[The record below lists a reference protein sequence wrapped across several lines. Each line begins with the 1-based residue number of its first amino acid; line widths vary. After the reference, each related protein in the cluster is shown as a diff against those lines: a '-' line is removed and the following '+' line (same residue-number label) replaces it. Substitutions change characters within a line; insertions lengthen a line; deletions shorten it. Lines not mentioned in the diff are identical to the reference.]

1 MSYFALCFVA
11 LAPPL
16 LLFLRPEGALY
27 WLDGSLGWST
37 SLSSYAALLWPL
49 VILFLNRRHF
59 PRRAWRALRDGAART
74 GLVLV
79 ILLHCVA
86 LFAPLLETHPP
97 AALGDSITERFQAP
111 SSEHWM
117 GTDLLGRDLFSR
129 VIEGS
134 RVSLTIGVLTVAVH
148 LLLGVFVG
156 GVAGYAGGR
165 LDGLLMRF
173 TDLLLAFPRIFLLLA
188 IVALFQPSSWMII
201 LVLGATGWMGV
212 ARVMRGEVLRIRG
225 MEWIEAARALGIPRW
240 RILLRHILPMAASIL
255 VAQAALRIGNVIL
268 TESFLSFLGLGVT
281 DPDVSWGMLIRGGRA
296 AMLGAWWVS
305 TFPGLAILLTVVA
318 YNLLGDGLRDAYDP
332 KLAAEGGG
340 A

>member
-1 MSYFALCFVA
+1 MGVLCAF
-11 LAPPL
+11 APPL
-16 LLFLRPEGALY
+16 LLGLRGAGALA
-27 WLDGSLGWST
+27 WLRGDLGWGAAAT
-37 SLSSYAALLWPL
+37 ACAALLWPIFVL
-49 VILFLNRRHF
+49 WLRR
-59 PRRAWRALRDGAART
+59 RRFARAVWYALHDRTART

-79 ILLHCVA
+79 LLLHGVA
-86 LFAPLLETHPP
+86 LFAPLLQTHSPS
-97 AALGDSITERFQAP
+97 ALGDPVQSRYLPP

-129 VIEGS
+129 VVEGS
-134 RVSLTIGVLTVAVH
+134 RISLAVGVLTVALH
-148 LLLGVFVG
+148 LLLGVCVG
-156 GVAGYAGGR
+156 GIAGYAGGR
-165 LDGLLMRF
+165 LDSILMRL

-188 IVALFQPSSWMII
+188 IVGLFRPSSWMII

-225 MEWIEAARALGIPRW
+225 MEWIDAARALGIPRW
-240 RILLRHILPMAASIL
+240 RILLRHVLPMATSIL
-255 VAQAALRIGNVIL
+255 VAQAALRVGNVIL
-268 TESFLSFLGLGVT
+268 TESFLSFLGLGIV
-281 DPDVSWGMLIRGGRA
+281 DPNVSWGMLIRGGRA
-296 AMLGAWWVS
+296 TLLGAWWVS